1 MGSVLK
7 LHNSGTIITQSNL
20 NHQSNIIQTSNGT
33 TKIELHTSNGTTTIQ
48 PQSQHHHSNQQHQS
62 IQTSNSTAAQT
73 IANAQVCLDPMTLS
87 DVDVRTK
94 TLLSMSV

>member
-1 MGSVLK
+1 MLK

-20 NHQSNIIQTSNGT
+20 NQSNIIQTSNGT

-48 PQSQHHHSNQQHQS
+48 PQSQHHSNQQNQS

-87 DVDVRTK
+87 DVDVRTNQ
-94 TLLSMSV
+94 LLF